1 MGKGMLV
8 NGFFYVLQSND
19 ISYCLRSND
28 SFYSWYGWYTLIKH
42 DSILDIV
49 GFRNLNN
56 IHIFCGV
63 SLICK
68 EINTSQPMWTDCNCY
83 VRVCHFSNEN
93 HLVYK
98 SAKPLILSLHVTLI
112 QIAAACWLILCFVY
126 KLLHACSYFCQK
138 SDGCPV
144 W

>member
-1 MGKGMLV
+1 MGKGMLL

-49 GFRNLNN
+49 GFRNLNTY
-56 IHIFCGV
+56 ILRCIF
-63 SLICK
+63 CK